1 MMHRFL
7 APLLL
12 LPLLAAPALAQPRS
26 FSCIGAERLEDDVF
40 EVAFRARHADP
51 QAEALRTPLAAALA
65 VARADP
71 SRNIC
76 VLGYAREEEGGQTT
90 GTQLAA
96 RRARAVALALSGE
109 GGIERDRIRAEAR
122 NAAFSRRAAASQA
135 RRAVV
140 IVVLPAPIGA
150 PPPPE
155 PGARVP
161 TRLTP
166 VRPAPVTP
174 EAVKPESVIPAPVT
188 PPPAPAPAPAP
199 EAPATPAAPAPP
211 AAAPNPPA
219 PPHPPAPS
227 PAPDP
232 APPSR

>member
-1 MMHRFL
+1 MMHRLL

-12 LPLLAAPALAQPRS
+12 LPLLAVPALAQPRS

-40 EVAFRARHADP
+40 EVAFRAGHADP
-51 QAEALRTPLAAALA
+51 QPEAMRTPLAAALA
-65 VARADP
+65 VAREDP

-76 VLGYAREEEGGQTT
+76 VLGYARQEGGQTT

-96 RRARAVALALSGE
+96 RRARAVALALSGD

-122 NAAFSRRAAASQA
+122 NAGFSRRAAASQA

-140 IVVLPAPIGA
+140 IVVLPAPVGAA
-150 PPPPE
+150 PPVRPAPL
-155 PGARVP
+155 PP

-166 VRPAPVTP
+166 VTPTPAAPPVP
-174 EAVKPESVIPAPVT
+174 
-188 PPPAPAPAPAP
+188 
-199 EAPATPAAPAPP
+199 APATPAAPAPP
-211 AAAPNPPA
+211 AEAPDPPA